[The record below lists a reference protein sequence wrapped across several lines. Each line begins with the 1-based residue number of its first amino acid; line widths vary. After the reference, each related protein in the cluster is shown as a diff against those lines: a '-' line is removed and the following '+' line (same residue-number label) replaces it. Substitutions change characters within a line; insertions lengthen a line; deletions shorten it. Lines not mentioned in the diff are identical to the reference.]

1 MKPILISLIFLFFQ
15 SEQKSKHYIFRVDES
30 IPLENISFGKNE
42 IDRWNRVIKVKSNS
56 EIKFQVDVENRKYN
70 FTLDKYSI
78 FRLNTISIENLS
90 EETDQTL
97 EIQSGDVFLMN
108 TNLKNEKT
116 NFKIKI
122 QSIGLVFF
130 KDSLAT
136 KSEKLNNDFQ
146 QNPEFFLSNGS

>member
-1 MKPILISLIFLFFQ
+1 MKPILISLILLFFQ
-15 SEQKSKHYIFRVDES
+15 SEQESKYFIFRVDES
-30 IPLENISFGKNE
+30 IPLENISFDKKE

-70 FTLDKYSI
+70 FILDKYSI

-90 EETDQTL
+90 GETNQTL
-97 EIQSGDVFLMN
+97 EIQCGDVFSIH
-108 TNLKNEKT
+108 TNSKNEKT

-122 QSIGLVFF
+122 LSTGLVFY

-136 KSEKLNNDFQ
+136 KSKKLNNDFH
-146 QNPEFFLSNGS
+146 QNPDFFLSNGT